1 MKAQIDK
8 APSQIVGDDALG
20 FLDCSGA
27 VEVEIGTPLYGTN
40 IGAPNNVSSYSCSTW
55 NESGGEV
62 VYHVT
67 FPVGVIWEVN
77 LLTNGCDLDLAVLD
91 QCDED
96 LGCLGVF
103 DNGVMVTQP
112 LPGEFYFVVDGFN
125 GASCDF
131 EITFLTEP
139 YVPPTGEIDD
149 FCPSVHEVT
158 GSVFSGNSCDGV
170 NNVFDIGDCGA
181 YTENGLE
188 HYYEIFMPAGSS
200 FAAYV
205 TNTADGALWLLD
217 GCAGL
222 VSCLGYRDATGTG
235 QTEVL
240 GYHNYASTSTFVFLV
255 VDAYGIGA
263 CGDYVLELVADG
275 GAIAAEVESFGA
287 VKAKFR

>member
-1 MKAQIDK
+1 MKRQRTLAVATAVIALSAVAVPAAELIPTKARSDK
-8 APSQIVGDDALG
+8 TPSQIVGDDALG

-62 VYHVT
+62 VYRVT
-67 FPVGVIWEVN
+67 FPAGVLWEVN

-96 LGCLGVF
+96 LGCLGVL

-112 LPGEFYFVVDGFN
+112 LPGEFYFVVDGYN

-158 GSVFSGNSCDGV
+158 GSVFWGNSCDGV
-170 NNVFDIGDCGA
+170 NNGFDIGD
-181 YTENGLE
+181 
-188 HYYEIFMPAGSS
+188 
-200 FAAYV
+200 
-205 TNTADGALWLLD
+205 
-217 GCAGL
+217 
-222 VSCLGYRDATGTG
+222 
-235 QTEVL
+235 
-240 GYHNYASTSTFVFLV
+240 
-255 VDAYGIGA
+255 

-275 GAIAAEVESFGA
+275 GAIATEVESFGA